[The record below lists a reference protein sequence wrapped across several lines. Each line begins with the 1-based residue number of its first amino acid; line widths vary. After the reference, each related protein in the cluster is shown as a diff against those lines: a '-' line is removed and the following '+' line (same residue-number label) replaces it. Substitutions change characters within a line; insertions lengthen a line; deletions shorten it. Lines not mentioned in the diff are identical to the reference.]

1 MEILFY
7 IVPILIGLSFIFTIA
22 LMVSPKL
29 RGKWMS
35 RQIKATKHMI
45 KYSKEDLKDII
56 STSKDVEIN
65 AEKEVLDN
73 REDIMKEN
81 VIRKANINKEGIEIA
96 TSAIK
101 NGLSNNKIYCKY
113 CGKLI
118 DGDSK
123 YYKEVI
129 YFEKNNN

>member
-45 KYSKEDLKDII
+45 KYSKEDIKDII

-73 REDIMKEN
+73 CEDIMKEN

-123 YYKEVI
+123 YCKVCGKEQ
-129 YFEKNNN
+129 

>member
-29 RGKWMS
+29 RGKWMN

-73 REDIMKEN
+73 SEDIMKEN
-81 VIRKANINKEGIEIA
+81 IIRKANINKEGIEIA

-123 YYKEVI
+123 YCKVCGKEQ
-129 YFEKNNN
+129 

>member
-1 MEILFY
+1 MIILEILFY
-7 IVPILIGLSFIFTIA
+7 IVSILIGLSFIFTIA

-96 TSAIK
+96 TTAIK

-123 YYKEVI
+123 YCKVCGKEQ
-129 YFEKNNN
+129 

>member
-1 MEILFY
+1 MIILEILFY

-81 VIRKANINKEGIEIA
+81 VRRKANINKEGIEIA

-123 YYKEVI
+123 YCKVCGKEQ
-129 YFEKNNN
+129 

>member
-113 CGKLI
+113 CVKLI

-123 YYKEVI
+123 YCKVCGKEQ
-129 YFEKNNN
+129 

>member
-73 REDIMKEN
+73 SEDIMKEN
-81 VIRKANINKEGIEIA
+81 IIRKANINKEGIEIA

-123 YYKEVI
+123 YCKVCGKEQ
-129 YFEKNNN
+129 

>member
-73 REDIMKEN
+73 SEDIMKEN
-81 VIRKANINKEGIEIA
+81 IIRKANINKEGIEIA

-123 YYKEVI
+123 YCKV
-129 YFEKNNN
+129 

>member
-81 VIRKANINKEGIEIA
+81 VIRKVNINKEGIEIA

-123 YYKEVI
+123 YCKVCGKEQ
-129 YFEKNNN
+129 

>member
-1 MEILFY
+1 MIILEILFY

-29 RGKWMS
+29 R
-35 RQIKATKHMI
+35 ATKHMI

-123 YYKEVI
+123 YCKVCGKEQ
-129 YFEKNNN
+129 

>member
-81 VIRKANINKEGIEIA
+81 VRRKANINKEGIEIA

-123 YYKEVI
+123 YCKVCGKEQ
-129 YFEKNNN
+129 